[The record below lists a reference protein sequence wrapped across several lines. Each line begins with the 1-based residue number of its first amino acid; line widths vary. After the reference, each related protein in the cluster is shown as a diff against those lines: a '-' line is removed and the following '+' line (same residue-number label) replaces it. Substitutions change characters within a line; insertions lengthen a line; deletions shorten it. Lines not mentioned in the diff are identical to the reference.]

1 VALAEVPPDPDMCV
15 HLCPDAEPGFLAA
28 GVAAVAEA
36 VTRDPCDACAAAAEL
51 VEALAM
57 VIPKASVAPS
67 VAAPTAVPMRG
78 LVILTWYSFRVAGP
92 PARGG
97 SGQPPA
103 SVGQA
108 HLTGFCAELLSPR

>member
-1 VALAEVPPDPDMCV
+1 MCV
-15 HLCPDAEPGFLAA
+15 HLCPDADAGFLAA

-36 VTRDPCDACAAAAEL
+36 VVDDPRDECAAAAEW

-57 VIPKASVAPS
+57 VSPKASVAPS

-92 PARGG
+92 AGPGR
-97 SGQPPA
+97 
-103 SVGQA
+103 
-108 HLTGFCAELLSPR
+108 FW